1 MADITA
7 LDRLE
12 SLVSPFGIVGSVSR
26 NHAPRGLENISI
38 FISYFGD
45 RLPVPNTR
53 CYSTADQ
60 LPRFDLR
67 RSRNIATGRR
77 LGDVQE
83 SRVVAIA
90 EGAERYAGSH
100 FNEAMIY
107 ASRRELDGAVLDPS
121 RIPQC
126 SASELSATG
135 CPLRELDP
143 DAPIR
148 WMRGVDLV
156 SGTAIWLPAIMV
168 CYCLRNPAPSERF
181 WNRLSTGYAAHT
193 DPVEAL
199 VRGVCEVIE
208 RDAIAVSW
216 LQKLPL
222 PVIADG
228 VLSDETTGMLDW
240 SRRHFIESY
249 LFDATTDMAVPTVFC
264 LQVAPH
270 DERAAQIMGCATG
283 RSIQSAAQHALL
295 EACTSRSSFYTDEDL
310 PANFADF
317 KVVSDGAR
325 YMAERARAGAFGFL
339 VDGARD
345 RVAPARPWMPADSR
359 EALAWLI
366 AVLARKDMQVIA
378 VDRTTSELSTAGLTA
393 VSVVIPD
400 LQPMSLVPLAQYRA
414 HPRLYAAPKLMGYPV
429 LTEEE
434 LNQWPIP
441 YA

>member
-1 MADITA
+1 MADSTI

-12 SLVSPFGIVGSVSR
+12 SLVSPFGVVGSVSR
-26 NHAPRGLENISI
+26 NQSPRGLDGISI

-45 RLPVPNTR
+45 RLPGPNTR

-60 LPRFDLR
+60 LPRSDLR
-67 RSRNIATGRR
+67 RSNIATGRR
-77 LGDVQE
+77 LGDVEE
-83 SRVVAIA
+83 SRIVAIA
-90 EGAERYAGSH
+90 EGAERYSGGH
-100 FNEAMIY
+100 FDEPMTW

-126 SASELSATG
+126 SARELSAPG

-143 DAPIR
+143 DAPMR
-148 WMRGVDLV
+148 WIRGVDLV
-156 SGTAIWLPAIMV
+156 SGIATWVPAVMV
-168 CYCLRNPAPSERF
+168 CYCLRNLAPGERF
-181 WNRLSTGYAAHT
+181 WNRLSTGYAVYT

-199 VRGVCEVIE
+199 VRGICEVIE

-228 VLSDETTGMLDW
+228 SLSGETIGMLAW
-240 SRRHFIESY
+240 SRRHFIDSY

-264 LQVAPH
+264 LQVAPY
-270 DERAAQIMGCATG
+270 DERAAQTLGCATG
-283 RSIQSAAQHALL
+283 RSIQSAAQCALL
-295 EACTSRSSFYTDEDL
+295 EACTSRSSFYRDEDL
-310 PANFADF
+310 PENFGDF
-317 KVVSDGAR
+317 RGVSDGAR
-325 YMAERARAGAFGFL
+325 YMAEPVRAGAFGFL

-345 RVAPARPWMPADSR
+345 RIAPARQSLPEGSR

-366 AVLARKDMQVIA
+366 AVLSRKDMQAIA
-378 VDRTTSELSTAGLTA
+378 VDRTTNELGAAGLTA

-400 LQPMSLVPLAQYRA
+400 LQPMSLIPLAQYRA
-414 HPRLYAAPKLMGYPV
+414 HPRLYAAPEIMGYPV

-434 LNQWPIP
+434 LNPWPVP